1 MDFAAILLTITYILF
16 LCLLLKSIGD
26 KTKNTHY
33 IIYKT
38 ITSINFCLLGF
49 YNIVSVHG
57 DHLLLMPLLFC
68 LAGDILLAYYNRHKY
83 KRCFIWGLF
92 AFLGAHIGFVGH
104 MYLISSFNFIDL
116 MIPFLSAAAV
126 YWLDRKKV
134 IDLKGM
140 RRYCLVYSL
149 FVSLLMAKGTDL
161 YITFTNAK
169 TMVLMSGG
177 ISFFLSDLLILF
189 LYFKKSTKTIHVL
202 NLTTYYLAM
211 YLFSISIIV

>member
-1 MDFAAILLTITYILF
+1 MNIAYLLS
-16 LCLLLKSIGD
+16 LCLLLYSTHD
-26 KTKNTHY
+26 KGSTRY
-33 IIYKT
+33 IVLKT
-38 ITSINFCLLGF
+38 LTST
-49 YNIVSVHG
+49 
-57 DHLLLMPLLFC
+57 LFC
-68 LAGDILLAYYNRHKY
+68 LISYYNITIKEDVHLLIVPFLCCFLGDILLAFYNRHRY

-149 FVSLLMAKGTDL
+149 FVSLLMAKGIDL
-161 YITFTNAK
+161 NLTFTNAK
-169 TMVLMSGG
+169 GLVLMSGG

-189 LYFKKSTKTIHVL
+189 LYFKKSTKTLHVL

-211 YLFSISIIV
+211 YLFSISIII